1 MIENVKIQFENA
13 LFNKRKN
20 LDSKT
25 YKIKPKKI
33 GVKSIFR
40 KSLQPLIGSFC
51 YNSLVR
57 INDPTIDPRD
67 YLPSLIE

>member
-25 YKIKPKKI
+25 YKIKSKKI
-33 GVKSIFR
+33 GMKSMFK
-40 KSLQPLIGSFC
+40 KSLQPIIGSFC
-51 YNSLVR
+51 YNSIVR
-57 INDPTIDPRD
+57 IDDPTINPGD